1 MSEIELNR
9 RNFVALT
16 VAAAAAATACA
27 CECTFAAEAP
37 AADAPAGGGGGE
49 GKEKESP
56 KAPPPNVGTVNVG
69 KKAKYD
75 KDGVSDE
82 FAKKNR
88 VLVVRNQGK
97 IYAPT
102 ATCTHKNCAVKTK
115 ENATTKEKEI
125 VCGCHGSKFSLQ
137 GTSTKGPA
145 KGSLYRYAI
154 SVNADGDIIVNKEKQ
169 FAEKDWD
176 KDGAFIT
183 V

>member
-1 MSEIELNR
+1 MSSEIEMNR
-9 RNFVALT
+9 RNFVALAT
-16 VAAAAAATACA
+16 VTAAAAAAATCA
-27 CECTFAAEAP
+27 CDSAM
-37 AADAPAGGGGGE
+37 AADAADSKSKP
-49 GKEKESP
+49 
-56 KAPPPNVGTVNVG
+56 PPPNVGTVNVG
-69 KKAKYD
+69 KKSKYD

-88 VLVVRNQGK
+88 VLVVRHEGK

-102 ATCTHKNCAVKTK
+102 ATCTHKNCAVKLK
-115 ENATTKEKEI
+115 ENASKEKEI
-125 VCGCHGSKFSLQ
+125 VCPCHGSKFTVQ

-169 FAEKDWD
+169 FAEKEWEQ
-176 KDGAFIT
+176 DGAFIT

>member
-1 MSEIELNR
+1 MSETELNR

-27 CECTFAAEAP
+27 CECTLAAEAP
-37 AADAPAGGGGGE
+37 AADAPAGE

-102 ATCTHKNCAVKTK
+102 ATCTHKNCAVKVK
-115 ENATTKEKEI
+115 ENATTKQKEI
-125 VCGCHGSKFSLQ
+125 ACGCHGSKFSIQ

-145 KGSLYRYAI
+145 KGSLYRYGI
-154 SVNADGDIIVNKEKQ
+154 SVNGDGDIIVNKEQQ
-169 FAEKDWD
+169 FAEKDWE
-176 KDGAFIT
+176 KEGAFIT
-183 V
+183 A

>member
-1 MSEIELNR
+1 MSEIEMNR

-16 VAAAAAATACA
+16 VAAAAATACA
-27 CECTFAAEAP
+27 CECTLAAEA
-37 AADAPAGGGGGE
+37 AADAGGE

-69 KKAKYD
+69 KKSKYE

-88 VLVVRNQGK
+88 VLVVRHGGK

-102 ATCTHKNCAVKTK
+102 ATCTHKNCAVKLK
-115 ENATTKEKEI
+115 DNATTKEKEI
-125 VCGCHGSKFSLQ
+125 VCPCHGSKFTIN
-137 GTSTKGPA
+137 GTSMKGPA

-154 SVNADGDIIVNKEKQ
+154 SVDGNGDIIVNKEKQ
-169 FAEKDWD
+169 FAEKDWE
-176 KDGAFIT
+176 KEGAFIT

>member
-1 MSEIELNR
+1 MSSEIEMNR

-16 VAAAAAATACA
+16 VAAAAATACA
-27 CECTFAAEAP
+27 RECTL
-37 AADAPAGGGGGE
+37 AADAPAGE

-56 KAPPPNVGTVNVG
+56 KPPPPNVGTVNVG
-69 KKAKYD
+69 KKTKYD

-82 FAKKNR
+82 FAKEKR
-88 VLVVRNQGK
+88 VLVIRHQGK

-102 ATCTHKNCAVKTK
+102 ATCTHRNCAVKLK
-115 ENATTKEKEI
+115 ENAKKEKEI
-125 VCGCHGSKFSLQ
+125 ACGCHGSKFSVQ

-145 KGSLYRYAI
+145 KGSLYRYGI

-169 FAEKDWD
+169 YAEKDWEQE
-176 KDGAFIT
+176 GAFLT